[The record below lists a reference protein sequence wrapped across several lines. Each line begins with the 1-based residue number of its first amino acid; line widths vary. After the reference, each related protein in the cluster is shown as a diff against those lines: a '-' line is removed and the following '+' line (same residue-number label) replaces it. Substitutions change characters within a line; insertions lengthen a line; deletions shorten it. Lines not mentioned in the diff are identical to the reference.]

1 MLRFRGRALAPGAR
15 FPMSQSFPPRKEIV
29 MEALA
34 VRETPEMPGNV
45 EITDITAEARGNAA
59 FDGHERIVRAVDA
72 DAGLHAIIAIHDR
85 TLGPA
90 IGGCRM
96 WSYESEDAALTD
108 ALRLSRGMTYKSA
121 MAGVP
126 FSGGKAVI
134 LGDPR
139 IGKSGALFRAFG
151 RAVETLAG
159 TYISGEDVGVTVDD
173 MNRAAE
179 ETSHILGTGERGG
192 DPSPWT
198 AYGVS
203 VGIEAAVRHRL
214 GRDSLAGATVAVQ
227 GAGSVGYKLCD
238 RLAFRGAKL
247 IVADISPEAAMRAGA
262 AFDADVVAP
271 EEIYGVQAD
280 VFAPCA
286 LGAAIDDDTLGRL
299 RCAVV
304 AGSANNQLREA
315 RHGEALRARNV
326 LYAPDYVINAGG
338 MIALTLQLH
347 PDGFSPERAGE
358 RTAAIGWTLAEI
370 FERADREGSSPA
382 TVADRIAAERIANPA
397 GRSW

>member
-1 MLRFRGRALAPGAR
+1 
-15 FPMSQSFPPRKEIV
+15 

-34 VRETPEMPGNV
+34 VRETPEMPGDAD
-45 EITDITAEARGNAA
+45 ITDITAEARANPA
-59 FDGHERIVRAVDA
+59 FDGHERVVRAVDRK
-72 DAGLHAIIAIHDR
+72 AGLRAIIAIHDR

-96 WSYESEDAALTD
+96 WAYEDEDAALTD
-108 ALRLSRGMTYKSA
+108 ALRLSRGMTCKSA

-126 FSGGKAVI
+126 FGGGKAVI

-139 IGKSGALFRAFG
+139 TGKSDALFRAFG
-151 RAVETLAG
+151 RAVETLEG
-159 TYISGEDVGVTVDD
+159 RYMSGEDVGVAVED
-173 MNRAAE
+173 MNRAAK
-179 ETSHILGTGERGG
+179 ETRHILGTGERGG

-247 IVADISPEAAMRAGA
+247 IVTDVSPEAALRAGA
-262 AFDADVVAP
+262 AFDARVVAP
-271 EEIYGVQAD
+271 EEIYDVKAD

-286 LGAAIDDDTLGRL
+286 LGAAIDDDTVGRL

-315 RHGEALRARNV
+315 RHGEALRARKV

-338 MIALTLQLH
+338 MIALTLHLH

-358 RTAAIGWTLAEI
+358 RIAAIGWTLAEI
-370 FERADREGSSPA
+370 FERADREGTSPA
-382 TVADRIAAERIANPA
+382 TVADRIAKERIANPA
-397 GRSW
+397 RRSW

>member
-1 MLRFRGRALAPGAR
+1 MEGLAAR
-15 FPMSQSFPPRKEIV
+15 RIREERDDMEI
-29 MEALA
+29 A
-34 VRETPEMPGNV
+34 
-45 EITDITAEARGNAA
+45 DITGEARANPAY
-59 FDGHERIVRAVDA
+59 DGHERVVRAVDR

-96 WSYESEDAALTD
+96 WSYEDEDAALTD

-121 MAGVP
+121 LAGVP
-126 FSGGKAVI
+126 FGGGKAAV
-134 LGDPR
+134 LGDP
-139 IGKSGALFRAFG
+139 GKDKSAALFRAFG
-151 RAVETLAG
+151 RAVDALAG
-159 TYISGEDVGVTVDD
+159 EYMSGEDVGVTVVD
-173 MNRAAE
+173 MNRAAD
-179 ETSHILGTGERGG
+179 ETPYILGTGARGG

-198 AYGVS
+198 AWGVS

-214 GRDSLAGATVAVQ
+214 GRDSLAGTTVAVQ
-227 GAGSVGYKLCD
+227 GVGSVGYKLCD
-238 RLAFRGAKL
+238 RLAFRGAEL
-247 IVADISPEAAMRAGA
+247 IVIDVSREAAEHAGA
-262 AFDADVVAP
+262 AFDAKVVAP
-271 EEIYGVQAD
+271 EEIFDVKAD

-286 LGAAIDDDTLGRL
+286 LGAAIDDDTVGRL

-315 RHGEALRARNV
+315 RHGEALRARDV

-338 MIALTLQLH
+338 MIALTLHLH

-370 FERADREGSSPA
+370 FERADREGTSPA
-382 TVADRIAAERIANPA
+382 GIADRIARERIANPA
-397 GRSW
+397 RRRW

>member
-1 MLRFRGRALAPGAR
+1 
-15 FPMSQSFPPRKEIV
+15 
-29 MEALA
+29 MEGLA
-34 VRETPEMPGNV
+34 VREASAAAGGV
-45 EITDITAEARGNAA
+45 DIQDIAGEARASAA
-59 FDGHERIVRAVDA
+59 FDGHERVVRAVDRTV
-72 DAGLHAIIAIHDR
+72 GLHAIIAIHDR

-96 WSYESEDAALTD
+96 WAYEDEDAALTD

-126 FSGGKAVI
+126 FGGGKAVI

-139 IGKSGALFRAFG
+139 TAKSTALFRAFG
-151 RAVETLAG
+151 RAVEALG
-159 TYISGEDVGVTVDD
+159 GRYISGEDVGVAVED

-179 ETSHILGTGERGG
+179 ETRHILGTGDRGG

-214 GRDSLAGATVAVQ
+214 GRESLAGTSIAVQ
-227 GAGSVGYKLCD
+227 GVGSVGYKLCD
-238 RLAFRGAKL
+238 RLAFQGAKL
-247 IVADISPEAAMRAGA
+247 FVTDVSPEAAHRAGA
-262 AFDADVVAP
+262 AFDATVVAP
-271 EEIYGVQAD
+271 DEIYDVEAD

-286 LGAAIDDDTLGRL
+286 LGASIDDDTVGRL
-299 RCAVV
+299 RCAAV
-304 AGSANNQLREA
+304 AGSANNQLHEA

-338 MIALTLQLH
+338 MIALTLQFH

-358 RTAAIGWTLAEI
+358 RIAAIGWTLAEI
-370 FERADREGSSPA
+370 FERADREGTAPGA
-382 TVADRIAAERIANPA
+382 VADRIAKERIANPSR
-397 GRSW
+397 RSW

>member
-1 MLRFRGRALAPGAR
+1 
-15 FPMSQSFPPRKEIV
+15 

-34 VRETPEMPGNV
+34 ARGFPGTRHDFAV
-45 EITDITAEARGNAA
+45 VDITAEARANPAY
-59 FDGHERIVRAVDA
+59 DGHERVVRAVDRK
-72 DAGLHAIIAIHDR
+72 AGLHAIIAIHDR
-85 TLGPA
+85 SLGPA

-96 WSYESEDAALTD
+96 WDYEDEDAALTD
-108 ALRLSRGMTYKSA
+108 ALRLSRGMTCKSA
-121 MAGVP
+121 LAGVP
-126 FSGGKAVI
+126 FGGGKAVI

-139 IGKSGALFRAFG
+139 TVKSAPLFRAFG
-151 RAVETLAG
+151 RAVETLEG
-159 TYISGEDVGVTVDD
+159 RYMSGEDVGVAVED

-179 ETSHILGTGERGG
+179 ETRHILGTGERGG

-214 GRDSLAGATVAVQ
+214 GRDSLAGTTVAVQ

-247 IVADISPEAAMRAGA
+247 IVTDVSPEAALRAGA
-262 AFDADVVAP
+262 AFDARVVAP
-271 EEIYGVQAD
+271 EEIYDVKAD

-286 LGAAIDDDTLGRL
+286 LGAAIDDHTVGRL

-315 RHGEALRARNV
+315 RHGEALRARKV

-338 MIALTLQLH
+338 MIALTLHLH

-358 RTAAIGWTLAEI
+358 RIAAIGWTLAEI
-370 FERADREGSSPA
+370 FERADREGTSPA
-382 TVADRIAAERIANPA
+382 TVADRIAKERIANPA
-397 GRSW
+397 RRSW

>member
-1 MLRFRGRALAPGAR
+1 
-15 FPMSQSFPPRKEIV
+15 

-34 VRETPEMPGNV
+34 VRETPEMPGDI
-45 EITDITAEARGNAA
+45 EITDITAEARANPA
-59 FDGHERIVRAVDA
+59 FDGHERIVRAVDPA
-72 DAGLHAIIAIHDR
+72 AGLHAIIAIHDR

-96 WSYESEDAALTD
+96 WPYEGEDAALTD

-126 FSGGKAVI
+126 FGGGKAVI

-139 IGKSGALFRAFG
+139 TGKSGALFRAFG
-151 RAVETLAG
+151 RAVDALAG
-159 TYISGEDVGVTVDD
+159 RYITGEDVGVGVDD

-179 ETSHILGTGERGG
+179 ETSHVLGTGERGG

-198 AYGVS
+198 AYGVA

-214 GRDSLAGATVAVQ
+214 GRDSFAGTTVAVQ
-227 GAGSVGYKLCD
+227 GVGSVGYKLCD
-238 RLAFRGAKL
+238 RLAFQGAKL
-247 IVADISPEAAMRAGA
+247 FVADVSAEAAARAGA
-262 AFDADVVAP
+262 AFDATVVAP
-271 EEIYGVQAD
+271 EAIYDVKAD

-286 LGAAIDDDTLGRL
+286 LGAAINDDTVGRL
-299 RCAVV
+299 RCAIV

-315 RHGEALRARNV
+315 RHGDLLRDRSV

-338 MIALTLQLH
+338 AIALTLQLH

-358 RTAAIGWTLAEI
+358 RVAAIGWTLAEI
-370 FERADREGSSPA
+370 FERADREGAAPGA
-382 TVADRIAAERIANPA
+382 VADRIARERLADPA
-397 GRSW
+397 RRAW

>member
-1 MLRFRGRALAPGAR
+1 
-15 FPMSQSFPPRKEIV
+15 

-34 VRETPEMPGNV
+34 ARGAPDMPGDI
-45 EITDITAEARGNAA
+45 EIADITDEARANPAY
-59 FDGHERIVRAVDA
+59 DGHERVVRAVDRN
-72 DAGLHAIIAIHDR
+72 AGLHAIVAIHDR

-96 WSYESEDAALTD
+96 WPYRDEGEALTD
-108 ALRLSRGMTYKSA
+108 ALRLSRGMTCKSA
-121 MAGVP
+121 LAGVP
-126 FSGGKAVI
+126 FGGGKAVI

-139 IGKSGALFRAFG
+139 KDKSDALFRAFG
-151 RAVETLAG
+151 RAVDALG
-159 TYISGEDVGVTVDD
+159 GRYITGEDVGVTVAD

-179 ETSHILGTGERGG
+179 ETPHILGTGERGG

-198 AYGVS
+198 AYGVA

-227 GAGSVGYKLCD
+227 GVGSVGYKLCD

-247 IVADISPEAAMRAGA
+247 IVTDVSREAAERAGA
-262 AFDADVVAP
+262 AFDARVVAP
-271 EEIYGVQAD
+271 EEIYDVKAD

-286 LGAAIDDDTLGRL
+286 LGAVIDDDTVGRL
-299 RCAVV
+299 RCAAV

-315 RHGEALRARNV
+315 RHGEALRARDV

-338 MIALTLQLH
+338 MIALTLHLH

-358 RTAAIGWTLAEI
+358 RIAEIGWTLAEI
-370 FERADREGSSPA
+370 FERADRDGTSPA
-382 TVADRIAAERIANPA
+382 AVADRIAGERLARPA
-397 GRSW
+397 RRSW

>member
-1 MLRFRGRALAPGAR
+1 MESLAARG
-15 FPMSQSFPPRKEIV
+15 I
-29 MEALA
+29 
-34 VRETPEMPGNV
+34 PEERDDFG
-45 EITDITAEARGNAA
+45 IADITEEARASPA
-59 FDGHERIVRAVDA
+59 FDGHERVVRAVDR
-72 DAGLHAIIAIHDR
+72 DSGLHAIVAIHDR

-96 WSYESEDAALTD
+96 WSYESENAALTD

-121 MAGVP
+121 LAGVP
-126 FSGGKAVI
+126 FGGGKAAI

-139 IGKSGALFRAFG
+139 KDKSAALFRAFG
-151 RAVETLAG
+151 RAVDALAG
-159 TYISGEDVGVTVDD
+159 EYMSGEDVGVTVAD

-179 ETSHILGTGERGG
+179 ETPYILGTGARGG

-214 GRDSLAGATVAVQ
+214 GRDSLAGTTVAVQ
-227 GAGSVGYKLCD
+227 GVGSVGYKLCD
-238 RLAFRGAKL
+238 RLAFRGAEL
-247 IVADISPEAAMRAGA
+247 IVTDVSRDAAERAGA
-262 AFDADVVAP
+262 AFDAKAVAP
-271 EEIYGVQAD
+271 HEIYDAKAD

-286 LGAAIDDDTLGRL
+286 LGAAIDDDTIGRL

-315 RHGEALRARNV
+315 RHGEALRARDV

-338 MIALTLQLH
+338 MIALTLHLH

-358 RTAAIGWTLAEI
+358 RIAAIGWTLAEI
-370 FERADREGSSPA
+370 FERADREGTSPA
-382 TVADRIAAERIANPA
+382 AVADRIARERIANPA
-397 GRSW
+397 RRSW